1 MRHRDLLRL
10 PMLLALLSACSGDP
24 ELGGALQAAA
34 DRVMTEAIV
43 VESLEPARLAL
54 EEVAATELRPRQA
67 YAVEVRSGESLAL
80 YGRWL
85 DLIPEAIAEQ
95 NGLDPYGRID
105 VGQRIKIDLDAQ
117 GQAKFEAARAAFSKA
132 RIDRFFKRRG
142 GVHKVLEHKV
152 ERGETVLG
160 IARRNGRLP
169 LWVMRHYNPGRD
181 LDTLSVGDTLKVPLM
196 ADRVVSQ
203 R

>member
-10 PMLLALLSACSGDP
+10 PLLLAF
-24 ELGGALQAAA
+24 LQAAA
-34 DRVMTEAIV
+34 DRVMAEAIV
-43 VESLEPARLAL
+43 VEAMEPDRLAL

-67 YAVEVRSGESLAL
+67 YVVEVRSGESLAL

-85 DLIPEAIAEQ
+85 GVIPEAIAEQ

-105 VGQRIKIDLDAQ
+105 VGQRLKIELDAAA
-117 GQAKFEAARAAFSKA
+117 QAKFETARAAFSKG
-132 RIDRFFKRRG
+132 RIDRFFKQRG
-142 GVHKVLEHKV
+142 GVHRVIEHKV

-169 LWVMRHYNPGRD
+169 LWVMRHYNPSRD
-181 LDTLSVGDTLKVPLM
+181 LDSLAVGDTIKVPLM